1 LRHLSRDLHHE
12 GVAIDTHPLGDAA
25 NLFEL
30 PQQRHQLGT
39 ITITM
44 TQH

>member
-1 LRHLSRDLHHE
+1 LRHLSRDLHHK

-39 ITITM
+39 ITTM